1 MVHDDTAVDRT
12 ETCET
17 CRFFREEARPME
29 ADGSCLRYPPHRQY
43 PRYPEVQT
51 TDFCGE
57 HQAAYGH
64 GV

>member
-1 MVHDDTAVDRT
+1 MVHDNDSVAHT

-17 CRFFREEARPME
+17 CRFFRSQVRL
-29 ADGSCLRYPPHRQY
+29 ADYDGTCLRYPPKQF